1 MKKTESHF
9 AVRGEMFKEPA
20 DALLADVAIRI
31 QLSPTAYDEA
41 VQRHESIKVW
51 IERADSPLHG
61 LVELFYPQGSM
72 ATRSTIAAR
81 LRTDEFDIDI
91 VAALLLDA
99 ETLPSEVL
107 DNLYRGIRGEPG
119 SRYYKMTERRTRC
132 VTVHYADA
140 MHLDVT
146 PMVRRP
152 ATPERESWLFHH
164 REGTAREHGD
174 HLIANPFGFSEWF
187 NNNTPRDQDFV
198 QQYGARSREYERMIL
213 AGRTEDDPVPPQ
225 ESPGRK
231 SKAVIVLQLIK
242 RWRNVQYDR
251 RPGRRPPSILLS
263 KLVADNAGKT
273 DTLSHELCHQAQQML
288 SLFEE
293 CQAAGTLIRAVNPE
307 CAEDVLTDRWPAS
320 SEDQSQFI
328 ADLRELVKDAERL
341 VKGCELVEMR
351 AILAKLF
358 GENPTGAAVEA
369 YVERLGKP
377 IRQGQS
383 RHESGTGRLVVPAVA
398 TSIAAM
404 PVSSS
409 ATPKHTHYGEV
420 PAE

>member
-1 MKKTESHF
+1 MKNTESQ
-9 AVRGEMFKEPA
+9 ADERGGMFREPA

-31 QLSPTAYDEA
+31 QLSPTAYSEA
-41 VQRHESIKVW
+41 VQRHESIKAW
-51 IERADSPLHG
+51 IERPDSPLHG

-72 ATRSTIAAR
+72 ATRSTIAAK

-91 VAALLLDA
+91 VAALLLDPDA
-99 ETLPSEVL
+99 LPSAVL
-107 DNLYRGIRGEPG
+107 DQLYRAIRGEPG

-152 ATPERESWLFHH
+152 VTPERESWLFHH
-164 REGTAREHGD
+164 REGTARGRGD
-174 HLIANPFGFSEWF
+174 RLIANPFGFAEWF

-198 QQYGARSREYERMIL
+198 QQYGERSREYERMIL
-213 AGRTEDDPVPPQ
+213 AGSKEDDSVPPQ

-263 KLVADNAGKT
+263 KLVADNAGET
-273 DTLSHELCHQAQQML
+273 DTLSHELLHQARQML
-288 SLFEE
+288 SLFEG
-293 CQAAGTLIRAVNPE
+293 CQAAGRLVHEVNPV
-307 CAEDVLTDRWPAS
+307 CSEDVLTDRWPAS
-320 SEDQSQFI
+320 TEEQSEFI
-328 ADLRELVKDAERL
+328 TDLQNMVKDAERL
-341 VKGCELVEMR
+341 VEGCELDEMR

-369 YVERLGKP
+369 YVERYGKT

-398 TSIAAM
+398 TTVAAK
-404 PVSSS
+404 PKSSS
-409 ATPKHTHYGEV
+409 ATPRHTHYGEV
-420 PAE
+420 AAK